1 MTDNPNIKDVTNS
14 PKDWEDFWHSP
25 EKYGTWEQERP
36 EDDVNEFK
44 ELPIDSNYVQDV
56 INGEKVYR
64 RNQSPLS
71 D

>member
-1 MTDNPNIKDVTNS
+1 MTDKSNIEDVTNS
-14 PKDWEDFWHSP
+14 PEDWQDFW
-25 EKYGTWEQERP
+25 ENEDKRP

-44 ELPIDSNYVQDV
+44 ELPIDSNYVKDV
-56 INGEKVYR
+56 INGEKVFR

>member
-1 MTDNPNIKDVTNS
+1 MTDNPNIEDVTNS
-14 PKDWEDFWHSP
+14 PKDWEDFW
-25 EKYGTWEQERP
+25 ENEDNRP

-44 ELPIDSNYVQDV
+44 ELPIDSNYVKDV